1 MERLYCYVDETGQHT
16 NGTIFVV
23 SVVVAREDRDDLGRL
38 LERIETETG
47 KKATK
52 WMKTRRDIREAYLL
66 AIFNSPAFKGQLFYA
81 SSKGTKDYK
90 PLTLIAIASAIRAS
104 RRSDTYKASVFID
117 GLKRA
122 EHRSVSTG
130 LHRIGVMT
138 EKVRGVTDES
148 SAFIRL
154 ADAVA
159 GVAREAEEGQTW
171 AKNLC
176 ERGKASG
183 TLRAI

>member
-16 NGTIFVV
+16 NGAIFVV

-38 LERIETETG
+38 LERIESETG

-66 AIFNSPAFKGQLFYA
+66 SVFNNLAFQGRLFYA
-81 SSKGTKDYK
+81 RSKGSKDYK
-90 PLTLIAIASAIRAS
+90 PLTLIAIASAIRAA
-104 RRSDTYKASVFID
+104 RRSESYKASVFID

-159 GVAREAEEGQTW
+159 GVAREAEEGQAW
-171 AKNLC
+171 ARTLC
-176 ERGKASG
+176 EHAKTSG
-183 TLRAI
+183 ALRAI